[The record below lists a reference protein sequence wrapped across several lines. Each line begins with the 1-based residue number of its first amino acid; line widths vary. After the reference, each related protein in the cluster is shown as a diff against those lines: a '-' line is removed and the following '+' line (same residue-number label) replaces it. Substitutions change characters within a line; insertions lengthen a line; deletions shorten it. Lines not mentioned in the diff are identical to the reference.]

1 MATEKCSGAQ
11 HELSREEIEA
21 LVWRGRELH
30 SRAFHEV
37 FARLS
42 AAIGSLYGK
51 ILHRRDAGSQKLI
64 HH

>member
-1 MATEKCSGAQ
+1 MATEKSSGAQ
-11 HELSREEIEA
+11 QELSREGIEV

-30 SRAFHEV
+30 SRACFEAFV
-37 FARLS
+37 RMS
-42 AAIGSLYGK
+42 AAIGNLYGK